1 MQQSHSNS
9 VASPPS
15 DDGAAAEQ
23 RLREAEERLREAI
36 EELQRRQRRAKMVY
50 PACDHGDE
58 TSCVANAIGNLCQ
71 SFLLSYGV
79 RVGIGILLRAFK
91 LARRKSYSSLLDLKQ
106 LVSEKDL
113 IVREEACRVGLL
125 FGGFTGSYH
134 ALRCLLRKWRKK
146 ETPFNVILAGSIAS
160 LSILALDDP
169 NRRRTLA
176 LYLLAR
182 LAQCAYNSAKS
193 KNKFHFWG
201 SSWRHGDSLL
211 FALSC
216 AQVMYAFVMRPE
228 SLPKSYQ
235 DFIQKT
241 GPVAK
246 PVYKAVR
253 ECCRGS
259 PVDVASL
266 SSYLSTV
273 KGADLVALQEFP
285 SIIPCSVIHPG
296 TKSCLAHNAY
306 ATSATFRKTFPL
318 YFSLTFVPFVV
329 LRLQK
334 FMEAPFRTSWY
345 AVTGAVRSTAFL
357 SSFVGIFQGAI
368 CLHRKAAS
376 QDHKLNAE
384 GKVRMVDS
392 RVMDLYEGAT
402 GLGQT
407 KRGWLSVVEWM
418 NLDGL
423 VDEEKEGSAVR
434 ISGEHASRILVTNPY
449 PTSICVN
456 ELLGHEQAYTKLN
469 AEQCKGKASDARS
482 YIQVKMPGYEG
493 VKEAWVH
500 KVQMKSLARIHIR
513 LEWHNIISSFPKGAI
528 CLHRKAASQDHKL
541 VYWFAGGL
549 AALSVL
555 LEKKGRRGEL
565 GLYVL
570 PRAGESLWYIL
581 VNRRVLPDIKN
592 AEVALFCACMGGM
605 MYYLEHEPDTMSPF
619 LRSLIRRFLA
629 SRISNPA
636 PPSTRNPSYNYL
648 QTLDAIKK
656 PTLQNQETELQ
667 PSEKY
672 NLESIPGL

>member
-1 MQQSHSNS
+1 MHSLTDSKSNS
-9 VASPPS
+9 TSTDASPLPS
-15 DDGAAAEQ
+15 SDAFDGEAAER
-23 RLREAEERLREAI
+23 RLREAEDRLREAI
-36 EELQRRQRRAKMVY
+36 EEIQLRKSSTKMLY
-50 PACDHGDE
+50 PPCDHADE
-58 TSCVANAIGNLCQ
+58 SCVANAIGNLCQ

-134 ALRCLLRKWRKK
+134 ALRCLLRKYRKK
-146 ETPFNVILAGSIAS
+146 ETPFNAILAGSVAG
-160 LSILALDDP
+160 LSILALDDS
-169 NRRRTLA
+169 NRRRTLS

-193 KNKFHFWG
+193 KNKFHLWG

-211 FALSC
+211 FALAC

-259 PVDVASL
+259 AVDVASL
-266 SSYLSTV
+266 SSYLSSV
-273 KGADLVALQEFP
+273 KGADLVDLQEFP

-296 TKSCLAHNAY
+296 TNSCLAHNAY

-334 FMEAPFRTSWY
+334 FMEAPFKTSWN

-376 QDHKLNAE
+376 RDHK
-384 GKVRMVDS
+384 V
-392 RVMDLYEGAT
+392 
-402 GLGQT
+402 
-407 KRGWLSVVEWM
+407 
-418 NLDGL
+418 
-423 VDEEKEGSAVR
+423 
-434 ISGEHASRILVTNPY
+434 
-449 PTSICVN
+449 
-456 ELLGHEQAYTKLN
+456 
-469 AEQCKGKASDARS
+469 
-482 YIQVKMPGYEG
+482 
-493 VKEAWVH
+493 
-500 KVQMKSLARIHIR
+500 
-513 LEWHNIISSFPKGAI
+513 
-528 CLHRKAASQDHKL
+528 

-592 AEVALFCACMGGM
+592 AEVVLFCACMGGM
-605 MYYLEHEPDTMSPF
+605 MYYLEYEPDTMSPF

-629 SRISNPA
+629 SKISNPA
-636 PPSTRNPSYNYL
+636 PSSTRNPSYNYL
-648 QTLDAIKK
+648 QTLDVIKK
-656 PTLQNQETELQ
+656 PKLQNQEAESQ
-667 PSEKY
+667 SSERYK
-672 NLESIPGL
+672 NDSIPGL